1 MNSSRQTNGDQAR
14 CNQDPDQV
22 TIAHF
27 HDLAPA
33 TRCASTQAVPVP
45 GKYPEDAL
53 KPDEEATRDRKPDVR
68 WTPA

>member
-27 HDLAPA
+27 HDLVIRDKVREHPGGVS
-33 TRCASTQAVPVP
+33 TR
-45 GKYPEDAL
+45 
-53 KPDEEATRDRKPDVR
+53 
-68 WTPA
+68 